1 MPTTKDS
8 LDLQFNTNLMSTTTP
23 STMQSALV
31 HAGPR
36 VEIISTEVP
45 KPGPG
50 QPLLKVH
57 FAASNPKDWKRPT
70 LMGQAPLNQGD
81 DVSGAVQALGDNVKG
96 FSIGDR
102 VAGYHMPGSPFGTYA
117 EYCIVEA
124 WATWHLPD
132 HMDMAEAATFPMASM
147 TAAVALWRELGIPH
161 PWARGQRE
169 GIIIYGAGSTVGLF
183 GVKLAKLSGMSPII
197 AVAGNDASRKLVASL
212 LDTGKGDSVVDYR
225 QGEEATVEAIG
236 AAVGSAKVRLAL
248 DAISSGATES
258 LLGRVLDKSNG
269 NTRIA
274 TVLPLNAE
282 DETEGVTRSFTI
294 SPLIFGDVKEAGMP
308 IGANRWLGA
317 TIIKFIEM
325 AVADGSLK
333 GHPYEIVEG
342 GLHGVEK
349 GLKLLQAGSVKGP
362 VKYVYKV
369 GA

>member
-1 MPTTKDS
+1 
-8 LDLQFNTNLMSTTTP
+8 MSTTTP
-23 STMQSALV
+23 TTMQSALV

-36 VEIISTEVP
+36 VEIVSIGIP

-50 QPLLKVH
+50 QLLLKVS

-81 DVSGAVQALGDNVKG
+81 DVSGAVQALGETVKG

-102 VAGYHMPGSPFGTYA
+102 VAAYHLPGSPFGTYA

-161 PWARGQRE
+161 PWARDQRE
-169 GIIIYGAGSTVGLF
+169 GIIIYGAGSAVGLF

-197 AVAGNDASRKLVASL
+197 AVAGNAASRKLVASM
-212 LDTGKGDSVVDYR
+212 LDVVIGDRVVDYR
-225 QGEEATVEAIG
+225 QGEEATVQAIG
-236 AAVGSAKVRLAL
+236 TAVGSAKVRLAL
-248 DAISSGATES
+248 DAISSSASES
-258 LLGRVLDKSNG
+258 LLGRVLDNSSG
-269 NTRIA
+269 NARIA
-274 TVLPLNAE
+274 TVLPLNVA
-282 DETEGVTRSFTI
+282 DETEGVVRSFTI
-294 SPLIFGDVKEAGMP
+294 SPLVFGDASEARMP

-333 GHPYEIVEG
+333 GHPYEIVER
-342 GLHGVEK
+342 GLDGIEK
-349 GLKLLQAGSVKGP
+349 GLKMLQAGSAQGP

-369 GA
+369 EA

>member
-81 DVSGAVQALGDNVKG
+81 DVSGAVQALGDKVKG

-308 IGANRWLGA
+308 IGA